1 MTIQIKGHWGS
12 GRGVAA
18 VLVAL
23 GFVAAL
29 LASTPAEARVF
40 IGFGFGFP
48 IGFPYYYPPYPYGY
62 YYPPPVPAYY
72 PPPPPII
79 RRREEAAGI
88 LITGIITRV
97 DRGTLVILGYLQQV
111 DRRELD

>member
-1 MTIQIKGHWGS
+1 MTIPIKERWGS
-12 GRGVAA
+12 SRGAA
-18 VLVAL
+18 AILMAL
-23 GFVAAL
+23 GFGAAL

-72 PPPPPII
+72 PPPPSYYPPARSCWDPYY
-79 RRREEAAGI
+79 RRYYAC
-88 LITGIITRV
+88 
-97 DRGTLVILGYLQQV
+97 
-111 DRRELD
+111 